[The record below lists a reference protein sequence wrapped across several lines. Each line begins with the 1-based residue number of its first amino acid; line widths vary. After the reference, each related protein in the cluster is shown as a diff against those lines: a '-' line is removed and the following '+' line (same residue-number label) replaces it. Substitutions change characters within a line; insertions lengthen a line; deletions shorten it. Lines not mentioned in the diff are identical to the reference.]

1 MSSRRISEKMILLTT
16 AFAILIAAAP
26 SFLMPS
32 LIHGSAIAQTS
43 TIGQYG
49 NNTNE
54 LNNNTLS
61 YSFNI
66 YDNKNMADNGQTLLQ
81 NSSVSYYNGAIGY
94 LVYPG
99 YANNTERQLPAV
111 IMIHEW
117 WGLNEH
123 IKKQAGILA
132 SHGYVVLAVDL
143 FKGQVTTD
151 PKQAMELSSSV
162 KNDQVSPIAN
172 LQSAV
177 KYVKTL
183 GFVNGSKIASLGW
196 CFGGDWSLR
205 LATNS
210 TKEDPLGAT
219 ILYYGKPIT
228 DPNALSNIHWPVLGI
243 YGDKDRSIQVA
254 SVKQFASALNS
265 SGISNQIYLYKGV
278 GHAFANPS
286 GDSYAPVETTDAW
299 QKTIAFLNENLG

>member
-1 MSSRRISEKMILLTT
+1 
-16 AFAILIAAAP
+16 
-26 SFLMPS
+26 
-32 LIHGSAIAQTS
+32 
-43 TIGQYG
+43 
-49 NNTNE
+49 
-54 LNNNTLS
+54 
-61 YSFNI
+61 
-66 YDNKNMADNGQTLLQ
+66 
-81 NSSVSYYNGAIGY
+81 
-94 LVYPG
+94 
-99 YANNTERQLPAV
+99 
-111 IMIHEW
+111 
-117 WGLNEH
+117 
-123 IKKQAGILA
+123 
-132 SHGYVVLAVDL
+132 
-143 FKGQVTTD
+143 
-151 PKQAMELSSSV
+151 MELSSSV

-183 GFVNGSKIASLGW
+183 GFVNGRKIASLGW

-210 TKEDPLGAT
+210 TKEDPLAAT
-219 ILYYGKPIT
+219 VLYYGKPIT

-265 SGISNQIYLYKGV
+265 SGISNQIYLYKGM